1 MDCAHCE
8 LGSNWG
14 NLTQC
19 FPKENVRN
27 KVITTTTSNN
37 INDDN
42 NRDLKNP
49 SSSLILLKT
58 EFEIGAPFEE
68 IDFDHDEMDPHLL
81 QLFEENMIKNTF
93 KYTPQSISILI
104 NFGVADKHVLY
115 SSDNYEHNCSDVQ
128 LYDPFS
134 DTCRTV
140 FCNSKFD
147 LDGIGPKSSKSHH
160 NLVVPTYLKNF
171 LNIWK
176 KE

>member
-19 FPKENVRN
+19 FPKKNVGN
-27 KVITTTTSNN
+27 KVLTTTTSNN
-37 INDDN
+37 VNDN
-42 NRDLKNP
+42 NP